1 MSDRTMI
8 NPSLGS
14 ATEIN
19 PALSG
24 RATTVNPALSQSAE
38 IRSGTE
44 LPGGYIIKHRL
55 ATGTGEA
62 DIYICE
68 RDGAEYAAKIY
79 RRPIAVKS
87 EVIAALQEVSCPY
100 VAPLYRSDVFGGLP
114 FEILPFYRNGSLQG
128 RRFSYDEL
136 KNRIIPEIN
145 EALAAL
151 HDVGIIHK
159 DLKPSNIMQTDS
171 GDIAIIDFGISSVQS
186 SGNTV
191 VVTSTGMTPEY
202 SAPETFRKLFLE
214 ESDYYSFGIT
224 LYELFCGKTPYTD
237 MSAEEIARYTA
248 IQRIPL
254 PENMPKPLK
263 DLISALTYYDIT
275 NRRRKS
281 NPNRRWTYDEVHN
294 WCEGVVQPVP
304 GEGTEPAQ
312 REFPV
317 YTFMDRRL
325 TNLHDLVTEFTLNW
339 EQGKKQVFRGILSGF
354 LKPYDP
360 QLAGYALDAE
370 DEAAGGGDADMAFFR
385 LIYRLDPETKAFC
398 WKGRRFES
406 VSELGEYVLNSMNDG
421 DSSDEYISEVL
432 SKKLISAYVKS
443 VCPGDKAYAEAARS
457 LEDMAEFGEQD
468 ERSVKLTRYTVGFAL
483 SSDKLL
489 RVEDKGFATPDEL
502 VRYMKTLLIQDFRSF
517 ESFCDKIIGRDGE
530 LDVQF
535 EAWLNSLGKRSE
547 VEAWK
552 NQYIQQGGKA

>member
-1 MSDRTMI
+1 MSEETRI
-8 NPSLGS
+8 NPALSG

-24 RATTVNPALSQSAE
+24 ASTTVNPALSAAAE
-38 IRSGTE
+38 LAPGTE
-44 LPGGYIIKHRL
+44 LPGGYVIKRRL
-55 ATGTGEA
+55 SAPAGEA
-62 DIYICE
+62 DIYVCE
-68 RDGAEYAAKIY
+68 LAGQEYAAKLY
-79 RRPIAVKS
+79 RRSIAVKS

-100 VAPLYRSDVFGGLP
+100 VAPLYKSDVFCGLP
-114 FEILPFYRNGSLQG
+114 YEILPFYRNGSLQG
-128 RRFSYDEL
+128 RRFSFEEL
-136 KNRIIPEIN
+136 KDRIIPQIN

-159 DLKPSNIMQTDS
+159 DLKPSNIMLTDS
-171 GDIAIIDFGISSVQS
+171 GDISIIDFGISSVHS

-214 ESDYYSFGIT
+214 ESDYYSFGVT
-224 LYELFCGKTPYTD
+224 LYELFCGKTPYSD

-254 PENMPKPLK
+254 PESMPKPLK

-281 NPNRRWTYDEVHN
+281 NPNRRWTYDEVKN
-294 WCEGVVQPVP
+294 WCEGVPQPIP
-304 GEGTEPAQ
+304 GEVAESVQ
-312 REFPV
+312 RAFPV

-325 TNLHDLVTEFTLNW
+325 SCLHEVVTEFTLNW

-370 DEAAGGGDADMAFFR
+370 DEVSGGGDPDMAFFK

-398 WKGRRFES
+398 WKGRRFENIS
-406 VSELGEYVLNSMNDG
+406 QLGEYVLDCMNSGN
-421 DSSDEYISEVL
+421 SSDEFVSEVL
-432 SKKLISAYVKS
+432 SKKLISAYVGCA
-443 VCPGDKAYAEAARS
+443 CPEDKALAEAARS
-457 LEDMAEFGEQD
+457 LEDMVTFGEQD
-468 ERSVKLTRYTVGFAL
+468 ERSVQLARYTVGFAL
-483 SSDKLL
+483 SAEKKL
-489 RVEDKGFATPDEL
+489 RIESFGFSSPDEL
-502 VRYMKTLLIQDFRSF
+502 VRYMKTLLKQDFREF
-517 ESFCDKIIGRDGE
+517 DRFCGKLISSAGE

-547 VEAWK
+547 VERWK
-552 NQYIQQGGKA
+552 SHGV

>member
-1 MSDRTMI
+1 MSEETRI
-8 NPSLGS
+8 NPAVSN

-24 RATTVNPALSQSAE
+24 SQTTVNPALSAAAVISP
-38 IRSGTE
+38 GTE
-44 LPGGYIIKHRL
+44 LPGGYVIKQRL
-55 ATGTGEA
+55 SAPAGEA

-68 RDGAEYAAKIY
+68 RDGEEFAAKLY

-87 EVIAALQEVSCPY
+87 EVIAALQEVRCPY
-100 VAPLYRSDVFGGLP
+100 VALLYQSDVFRGLP
-114 FEILPFYRNGSLQG
+114 YEILPYYRNGSLQG
-128 RRFSYDEL
+128 RRFSFEEL
-136 KNRIIPEIN
+136 KDRIIPEIN

-159 DLKPSNIMQTDS
+159 DLKPSNIMLTDS

-186 SGNTV
+186 SGSTV

-254 PENMPKPLK
+254 PDNMPKPLK
-263 DLISALTYYDIT
+263 DLISALTYFDIT
-275 NRRRKS
+275 NRRKKS
-281 NPNRRWTYDEVHN
+281 NPNRRWTYAEVEN
-294 WCEGVVQPVP
+294 WCSGIIQPIP

-312 REFPV
+312 RSFPV
-317 YTFMDRRL
+317 YTFMNRRL
-325 TNLHDLVTEFTLNW
+325 SSLHEVVTEFTLNW
-339 EQGKKQVFRGILSGF
+339 EQGKKHVFRGILSGF

-360 QLAGYALDAE
+360 ELAGYALDAE
-370 DEAAGGGDADMAFFR
+370 DEVSGGADADLAFFK

-406 VSELGEYVLNSMNDG
+406 ISELGNYVLDSMNSG
-421 DSSDEYISEVL
+421 NTADEFVSEVL
-432 SKKLISAYVKS
+432 SKKLISAYVQS
-443 VCPGDKAYAEAARS
+443 ACPGDKALSEAARS
-457 LEDMAEFGEQD
+457 LEDMVRFGEQD
-468 ERSVKLTRYTVGFAL
+468 ERAVQLARYTVGFAL
-483 SSDKLL
+483 SGDKLL
-489 RVEDKGFATPDEL
+489 RVEDRSFASPDEL
-502 VRYMKTLLIQDFRSF
+502 VRYMKSLLAEDFREF
-517 ESFCDKIIGRDGE
+517 ERFCGKIISPDGE

-547 VEAWK
+547 VENWRSQNA
-552 NQYIQQGGKA
+552 